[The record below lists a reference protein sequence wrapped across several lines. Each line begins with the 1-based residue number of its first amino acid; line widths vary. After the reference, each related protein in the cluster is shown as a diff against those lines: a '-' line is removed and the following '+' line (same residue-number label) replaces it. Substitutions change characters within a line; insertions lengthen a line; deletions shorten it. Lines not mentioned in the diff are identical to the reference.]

1 MDLFVDIKLREFTKE
16 LWLFGRKG
24 YIMEINGVHRLENG
38 RAGSGGQSQQAAGA
52 DGNQMS
58 FERLLRQQAGGD
70 GLSFSKH
77 AAKRMNER
85 GLAFDSQLMSNLEHA
100 VEDARKKGAR
110 DVAVIGA
117 QGVFIVNV
125 PNNTVVTTMSQSDMK
140 ERVFTNIDSAVLM

>member
-1 MDLFVDIKLREFTKE
+1 
-16 LWLFGRKG
+16 
-24 YIMEINGVHRLENG
+24 MEMNGVQILESG
-38 RAGSGGQSQQAAGA
+38 RIGGVKPDTGTMGSRPAGQTAFDA
-52 DGNQMS
+52 
-58 FERLLRQQAGGD
+58 LLQDRARE
-70 GLSFSKH
+70 GLNFSKH

-85 GLAFDSQLMSNLEHA
+85 GIAFDSQLMSDLEHA
-100 VEDARKKGAR
+100 VEGARKKGAR

>member
-1 MDLFVDIKLREFTKE
+1 MEMNGVQGLESGRIGAVSNDTSTAGSKVNQPA
-16 LWLFGRKG
+16 FGRLLQ
-24 YIMEINGVHRLENG
+24 E
-38 RAGSGGQSQQAAGA
+38 QAR
-52 DGNQMS
+52 
-58 FERLLRQQAGGD
+58 E
-70 GLSFSKH
+70 GLNFSKH

-85 GLAFDSQLMSNLEHA
+85 GIAFDSQLMSDLEHA
-100 VEDARKKGAR
+100 VEGARKKGAK

>member
-1 MDLFVDIKLREFTKE
+1 
-16 LWLFGRKG
+16 
-24 YIMEINGVHRLENG
+24 MEMNGVRRLDNG
-38 RAGSGGQSQQAAGA
+38 QVSANSRKTDAAAQGA
-52 DGNQMS
+52 CQPAFGD
-58 FERLLRQQAGGD
+58 LLQDHARE
-70 GLSFSKH
+70 GLNFSKH

-85 GLAFDSQLMSNLEHA
+85 DIAVDTQLMSDLEHA
-100 VEDARKKGAR
+100 VEEARKKGAR

>member
-1 MDLFVDIKLREFTKE
+1 M
-16 LWLFGRKG
+16 
-24 YIMEINGVHRLENG
+24 NGVQRLENG
-38 RAGSGGQSQQAAGA
+38 HAGAGSRKTNPAQTG
-52 DGNQMS
+52 GNQVS
-58 FERLLRQQAGGD
+58 FEKLLQESARE
-70 GLSFSKH
+70 GLNFSKH

-85 GLAFDSQLMSNLEHA
+85 GIAVDSQLMSNLEHA
-100 VEDARKKGAR
+100 VEGARKKGAR

>member
-1 MDLFVDIKLREFTKE
+1 
-16 LWLFGRKG
+16 
-24 YIMEINGVHRLENG
+24 MEINGVHRLENG
-38 RAGSGGQSQQAAGA
+38 GNKSGAQNQNVTGTE
-52 DGNQMS
+52 GNLMS
-58 FERLLRQQAGGD
+58 FERLLQQQAGKE

-85 GLAFDSQLMSNLEHA
+85 GVAFDSQLMSNLEHA
-100 VEDARKKGAR
+100 VEDARRKGAR

>member
-1 MDLFVDIKLREFTKE
+1 
-16 LWLFGRKG
+16 
-24 YIMEINGVHRLENG
+24 MEMNGVQILESG
-38 RAGSGGQSQQAAGA
+38 RTGAAKPDTGTMGSRPAGQPTF
-52 DGNQMS
+52 DT
-58 FERLLRQQAGGD
+58 LLQDRARE
-70 GLSFSKH
+70 GLNFSKH

-85 GLAFDSQLMSNLEHA
+85 GIAVDSQLMSDLEHA
-100 VEDARKKGAR
+100 VDGARKKGAR